1 MKNLFKYRFLRYPGL
16 LLLAWVMIGYG
27 GTKPQPP
34 SHTWRFDFSAPLRDN
49 GSTCSGDEIHAKWK
63 VSDEARFY
71 IFKWSYRDRTL
82 KDATGAPI
90 VDAWHPLPDSVCNL
104 LEARATVPNAEN
116 MEVCCWAVLPVGPQ
130 VVTNGVYHL
139 NGVYKSM
146 DDTKGKYVAP
156 GVPIRNETRR
166 LNPLPTMP
174 FVIPSE
180 LINQLN
186 ENIKENTETEEEK

>member
-1 MKNLFKYRFLRYPGL
+1 MKELLKNRFLRFPGL
-16 LLLAWVMIGYG
+16 VILLGIMIAHG

-180 LINQLN
+180 LIEQLN
-186 ENIKENTETEEEK
+186 QNIKTEEEE

>member
-1 MKNLFKYRFLRYPGL
+1 MKKILSTFLAFPGL
-16 LLLAWVMIGYG
+16 FVLAAFAIAKS
-27 GTKPQPP
+27 GTESQMPEG
-34 SHTWRFDFSAPLRDN
+34 HNWRFTFSLPLRNN
-49 GSTCSGDEIHAKWK
+49 GSTCYGDEIHAKWS

-71 IFKWSYRDRTL
+71 IFKWSYRDTTL
-82 KDATGAPI
+82 KDAIGTPI
-90 VDAWHPLPDSVCNL
+90 VDAWHPLPDSICNM
-104 LEARATVPNAEN
+104 LEATATVPNAEN

-156 GVPIRNETRR
+156 GVPIRSETRR

-180 LINQLN
+180 LIEQLN
-186 ENIKENTETEEEK
+186 QNIETED

>member
-1 MKNLFKYRFLRYPGL
+1 MKELLKNRFMRHPGL
-16 LLLAWVMIGYG
+16 VILLGVMIAHG
-27 GTKPQPP
+27 GTKPPLP
-34 SHTWRFDFSAPLRDN
+34 SHAWRFDFSAPLLDN
-49 GSTCSGDEIHAKWK
+49 GSTCSGDEIHAKWT
-63 VSDEARFY
+63 VSEEARFY

-82 KDATGAPI
+82 KDALGTPI
-90 VDAWHPLPDSVCNL
+90 VDSWHPLPDSICNM
-104 LEARATVPNAEN
+104 LEAVATVPNAEN

-166 LNPLPTMP
+166 LNPLPTM
-174 FVIPSE
+174 FVIPAE
-180 LINQLN
+180 LIEQLN
-186 ENIKENTETEEEK
+186 QNIKTEEEE